1 MAVTRKA
8 GKHAGSRKAES
19 SKTMKHN
26 GGKVWCLLCK
36 KFVEMKDGKEVSMK
50 RKGGKMGR
58 RLAGVDAEGH
68 KVSKIL
74 PSK

>member
-8 GKHAGSRKAES
+8 SKRSGSRKSES
-19 SKTMKHN
+19 SKTMKHI
-26 GGKVWCLLCK
+26 GEKVWCLKCE
-36 KFVEMKDGKEVSMK
+36 KFVEMKEGNVVPMK

-74 PSK
+74 SNK